1 MNDVA
6 PAERVSPLLAIGTA
20 GMLAAAVARAVVA
33 MPPWKWFDVDPLRS
47 PGALEGLA
55 PSASLG
61 LDALLLLSASLL
73 LVGVV
78 RSGRRIDALSL
89 LLALLPIPV
98 LAWHASQELEQAWRG
113 TTLAAS
119 WVGLVAAAH
128 LHAFP
133 HLRTI
138 LFGGLVACAVP
149 WLARGGEQWF
159 FEHPAAVAQFQAN
172 RDEVLASF
180 GWAEGGEPARLYER
194 RLLQREMSGWF
205 GLANVWA
212 AAIAACAIAWTR
224 IAGATRGGDFGGG
237 SVLVAIVLALAC
249 LAGVAM
255 NGSKGGIA
263 ALAAGF
269 AFLFLAP
276 RALAWF
282 GGRSDVAPTPPR
294 RSEATRGVEPEGAFE
309 VGERGSRLGST
320 PPRRSEATRGR
331 CRAKRGGG
339 DVQLS
344 EGLLAGLT
352 LLPRLAL
359 LAIPLGL
366 LAIVLRGALP
376 EGLLGEKSLLFRWH
390 YLQGAW
396 WTLLQQPLGIGP
408 AAFQEWYL
416 LVKTPRSPE
425 SVQSAHSMLV
435 DAFVAVGVLAAA
447 WIAVLLRVLWRRGIG
462 VEHASPRP
470 RVALACFVVAAIIA
484 LAAMVA
490 SGAET
495 PSLESIARWVAIGLF
510 VPAAVVA
517 ASVLASMSTV
527 AIASLLAAIAFTLLL
542 QGQIEMTYFNQGSI
556 VWAMLMV
563 GLAGSAGV
571 RIEGDSPP
579 ARGAVALAILPAV
592 LAIAV
597 VLGPWRGAASAEA
610 RLAEAAAP
618 LDAIGRRAA
627 SRRERVDP
635 AEILVEIMEARR
647 TAAARLAAI
656 ADAGGPAASHAGSL
670 AIEQWLAAGLA
681 SADETTRR
689 AAIETALAI
698 ADRQLA
704 VHGSSARRSSDRLRA
719 VRALREVDRE
729 AVPPQRLAEAILA
742 TLAMQPQDVSL
753 HLDLGDAFAEAGDR
767 DAAQQAWRRALEL
780 DAALELDPLVQMP
793 ESERRAIET
802 RIESGS

>member
-212 AAIAACAIAWTR
+212 AAIAACAIAWAR

-294 RSEATRGVEPEGAFE
+294 RSEATRG
-309 VGERGSRLGST
+309 
-320 PPRRSEATRGR
+320 R
-331 CRAKRGGG
+331 CRAERGGG

>member
-212 AAIAACAIAWTR
+212 AAIAACAIAWAR

-249 LAGVAM
+249 VAGVAM

-294 RSEATRGVEPEGAFE
+294 RSEATQ
-309 VGERGSRLGST
+309 
-320 PPRRSEATRGR
+320 GR
-331 CRAKRGGG
+331 CRAERGGG

-729 AVPPQRLAEAILA
+729 AVPQQRLAEAILA